1 MFFLGVGVTI
11 TGAAARNIGL
21 SPYQIGLLMTALN
34 LGFIISVIISGA
46 LADTQEKTVI
56 LFVGS
61 GVLAASFLTFYLTDA
76 FLINLT
82 IMFFI
87 GAGTGTYEG
96 VTDAMLLEIHDK
108 RESLH
113 INVNHFFVT
122 IGALMITLYLIFL
135 QMNWRNSSVQSGIVV
150 GTLSLFFL
158 FARAKRGRDTSERL
172 IDRLRFLM
180 KEKVVGI
187 LFGATICTVS
197 LEYGTVSILT
207 TYLMEFRGFTQ
218 VTSKFALIVLL
229 TGIASGRV
237 VIGFFSKKSR
247 IPFIITLLFGSGT
260 IFFSVLYFTD
270 LSYFTY
276 VFIYF
281 TGMTLS
287 ALLPLIITLAGLMYK
302 DFAGTVL
309 GIIKIAIPIGGILFP
324 FLLSMITRFSSFKM
338 SLWLFPL
345 FAAAGFVNLLLN
357 MKKFQQITQQE
368 R

>member
-1 MFFLGVGVTI
+1 
-11 TGAAARNIGL
+11 
-21 SPYQIGLLMTALN
+21 
-34 LGFIISVIISGA
+34 
-46 LADTQEKTVI
+46 
-56 LFVGS
+56 
-61 GVLAASFLTFYLTDA
+61 
-76 FLINLT
+76 
-82 IMFFI
+82 
-87 GAGTGTYEG
+87 
-96 VTDAMLLEIHDK
+96 
-108 RESLH
+108 
-113 INVNHFFVT
+113 
-122 IGALMITLYLIFL
+122 
-135 QMNWRNSSVQSGIVV
+135 
-150 GTLSLFFL
+150 
-158 FARAKRGRDTSERL
+158 
-172 IDRLRFLM
+172 
-180 KEKVVGI
+180 
-187 LFGATICTVS
+187 
-197 LEYGTVSILT
+197 
-207 TYLMEFRGFTQ
+207 MEFRGFTQ

>member
-11 TGAAARNIGL
+11 IGAAARNIGL
-21 SPYQIGLLMTALN
+21 SPYQIGLLMTAMN

-46 LADTQEKTVI
+46 LADTNEKTVI
-56 LFVGS
+56 LFIGS
-61 GVLAASFLTFYLTDA
+61 GVLAAAFLTFYLTDA
-76 FLINLT
+76 FLINLA

-108 RESLH
+108 KESLY

-135 QMNWRNSSVQSGIVV
+135 QMNWRNSSIQSGIVV
-150 GTLSLFFL
+150 GALSLFFF
-158 FARAKRGRDTSERL
+158 FARAKRGRDTSEGL

-187 LFGATICTVS
+187 LFAATICTVS
-197 LEYGTVSILT
+197 LEYGTVGILT

-218 VTSKFALIVLL
+218 VTSKFALIIFL

-237 VIGFFSKKSR
+237 VIGFFSKKSH
-247 IPFIITLLFGSGT
+247 IPFIITLLFGSGAV
-260 IFFSVLYFTD
+260 FFSIFYFTD
-270 LSYFTY
+270 LSYITY
-276 VFIYF
+276 IFVYF

-287 ALLPLIITLAGLMYK
+287 ALLPLIITLAGLTYK

-324 FLLSMITRFSSFKM
+324 FLLSMITKFGSFKM

-345 FAAAGFVNLLLN
+345 FATTGFFTLLLN
-357 MKKFQQITQQE
+357 RKKFQQFTQQE
-368 R
+368 